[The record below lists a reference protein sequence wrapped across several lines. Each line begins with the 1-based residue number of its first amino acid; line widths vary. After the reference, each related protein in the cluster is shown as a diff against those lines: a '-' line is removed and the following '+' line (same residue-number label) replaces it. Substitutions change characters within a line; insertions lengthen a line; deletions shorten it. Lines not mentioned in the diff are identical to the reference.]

1 VGEPERVAASVK
13 CRTVEGIDDLHPLAR
28 QEREYS
34 DLASVNSIF
43 CSTRKPCSRAAQV
56 GAKVGANVHS
66 HQAMPGDVQPLSAQ
80 MNATLGDVRLRQ
92 ATGWS

>member
-1 VGEPERVAASVK
+1 MHDRVLPRRVKRLGESGLGEQK
-13 CRTVEGIDDLHPLAR
+13 L
-28 QEREYS
+28 
-34 DLASVNSIF
+34 
-43 CSTRKPCSRAAQV
+43 CSLAAQV

-80 MNATLGDVRLRQ
+80 VNATLGDARLHQ